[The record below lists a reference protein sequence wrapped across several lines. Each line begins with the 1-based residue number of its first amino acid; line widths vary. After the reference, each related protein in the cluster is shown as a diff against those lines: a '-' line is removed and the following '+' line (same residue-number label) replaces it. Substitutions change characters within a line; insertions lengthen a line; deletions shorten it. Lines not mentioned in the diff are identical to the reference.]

1 VKTYYIQVGVVVSE
15 GRYEANTYE
24 EARELGL
31 KARAEMKEKFGHLGS
46 MWYDIE
52 ELEEGEEE

>member
-1 VKTYYIQVGVVVSE
+1 MKMYYIQVGVVVSE
-15 GRYEANTYE
+15 GRYEADTYE

-46 MWYDIE
+46 LWYDIE
-52 ELEEGEEE
+52 ELEEEAE